1 MNWTVDTRH
10 SHVGFSVKHMGLMN
24 VRGEFNDITGTIVTN
39 EKEEFV
45 SADITIGVDS
55 IDTRDAERD
64 VHLKNADFFNVS
76 THPNMKFRSTSI
88 TKESDSDYLV
98 KGNFTLLGVTKP
110 LEFTLV
116 KTDSIKGMFGE
127 TRMAVEI
134 DGQIDRQEYGM
145 KYHQLADNGGL
156 LVGNKVKLNI
166 ECELVQG

>member
-1 MNWTVDTRH
+1 
-10 SHVGFSVKHMGLMN
+10 
-24 VRGEFNDITGTIVTN
+24 
-39 EKEEFV
+39 
-45 SADITIGVDS
+45 
-55 IDTRDAERD
+55 
-64 VHLKNADFFNVS
+64 
-76 THPNMKFRSTSI
+76 I

-98 KGNFTLLGVTKP
+98 KGDFTLLGVTKP

-166 ECELVQG
+166 ECELV